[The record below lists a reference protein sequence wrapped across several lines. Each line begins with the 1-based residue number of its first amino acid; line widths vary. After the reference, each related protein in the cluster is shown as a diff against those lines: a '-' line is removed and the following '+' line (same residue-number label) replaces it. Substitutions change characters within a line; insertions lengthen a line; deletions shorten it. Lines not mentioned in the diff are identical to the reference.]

1 MAHRNVRRSVAVLAL
16 AASVLTVAGC
26 DVVKQGAKC
35 RNGAAPGRDA
45 THVLFCQGGKW
56 KRVMTIGQAADFI
69 MSTWPSNVELLE
81 GGGQTTGVGEPF
93 GQVVVRVTRKD
104 GQPVKGADVV
114 FRGPDSGAGLAAPS
128 GLIATDANGVA
139 RFTPVANSQ
148 LGGYAVS
155 ATVNGG
161 TSPYV
166 VFGLNNGAAP
176 ASSIVVVS
184 GAGQSAAAGT
194 QFAPVGVKAV
204 DRFGNVVQYKNFEF
218 SSPVAG
224 VWFGP
229 AQAFAG
235 EDGIATT
242 TIGTGNAAGTV
253 PVTVKVVG
261 TDTATTFNL
270 TVVAGPV
277 ASAIYTGDGNAY
289 NNSLDPHRLDNP
301 LNVFLL
307 DSFGN
312 RVVNAPVVF
321 TIVPVDSGSG
331 GTFDATGTSSATILA
346 GDDGIASARLHDNG
360 SRGRFHVVAAF
371 DSAFHCGT
379 HTFSVNGAPAVDPDT
394 DGVCS

>member
-1 MAHRNVRRSVAVLAL
+1 MAKTHVRRSVALLVL
-16 AASVLTVAGC
+16 AASLLTVAGC
-26 DVVKQGAKC
+26 DMVKQGAKC

-81 GGGQTTGVGEPF
+81 GGGQTTGVGEAF

-114 FRGPDSGAGLAAPS
+114 FKGPDSGAGLAAPS

-270 TVVAGPV
+270 TVVA
-277 ASAIYTGDGNAY
+277 AAIDHTLDFFTGDNQSA
-289 NNSLDPHRLDNP
+289 NPTSDPQFPRRVNNP
-301 LNVFLL
+301 LNVGML
-307 DSFGN
+307 DRFGN
-312 RVVNAPVVF
+312 AAAGQPVIF
-321 TIVPVDSGSG
+321 TIQPSG
-331 GTFDATGTSSATILA
+331 GASATFDATPNTTVTSATTATITA
-346 GDDGIASARLHDNG
+346 EADGIAKARLTGNG
-360 SRGRFHVVAAF
+360 TPGTFTVVASF
-371 DSAFHCGT
+371 DGRT
-379 HTFSVNGAPAVDPDT
+379 RTFTVTNPALPPA
-394 DGVCS
+394 

>member
-1 MAHRNVRRSVAVLAL
+1 MAKTHVRRSVALLVL
-16 AASVLTVAGC
+16 AASLLTVAGC
-26 DVVKQGAKC
+26 DMVKQGAKC

-69 MSTWPSNVELLE
+69 MSTWPSKVELLE
-81 GGGQTTGVGEPF
+81 GGGQTTGVGEAF

-114 FRGPDSGAGLAAPS
+114 FKGPDSGAGLAAPS

-148 LGGYAVS
+148 LGGYGVS

-184 GAGQSAAAGT
+184 GAGQSATAGT

-242 TIGTGNAAGTV
+242 TIGTGNKSGTV

-261 TDTATTFNL
+261 ADTSTTFNL
-270 TVVAGPV
+270 TVVA
-277 ASAIYTGDGNAY
+277 AAINHDNDTFTGDGQASNLP
-289 NNSLDPHRLDNP
+289 SDPQFPNRVNNP
-301 LNVFLL
+301 LNVALS
-307 DSFGN
+307 DAFGN
-312 RVVNAPVVF
+312 PVVNQAVQY
-321 TIVPVDSGSG
+321 TIVPVDGGSG
-331 GTFDATGTSSATILA
+331 GTFDATGATSATVA
-346 GDDGIASARLHDNG
+346 TEEDGIAKARLHDNG
-360 SRGRFHVVAAF
+360 SGGTFQVVATYPGG
-371 DSAFHCGT
+371 S
-379 HTFSVNGAPAVDPDT
+379 HTFTVNP
-394 DGVCS
+394 